1 MLGVKKFINDHIIH
15 NHVLIAAFVIS
26 LGWLIITLKEVFL
39 AVFIAYIIMAALFP
53 SVQFLKKHK
62 FPNSLAVL
70 VVYGVAIL
78 IFILLIFPLIPFL
91 VNQLQSLF
99 NSFPKY
105 LDKSAKI
112 LNIHIDMTTITS
124 YVTSDVGSLFKN
136 AMSVTTKVFGGVFS
150 FLTVFAISFYLLLD
164 HDNIATR
171 IGALFSRKMQ
181 KRGKEMF
188 SKIEDK
194 LGAWFRGQIVLSFS
208 IGALTWIS
216 LVVLDLPYALPL
228 ALLAGI
234 LEIVPTIGPI
244 ISAIPAVIVALSI
257 SPIMAL
263 LVIFLYIFIQLL
275 ENNILVPRIMEKAV
289 GLNPIVIILGV
300 IVGSKLLGIAGAL
313 LSVPFISLVV
323 VVIQSLR
330 LKK

>member
-1 MLGVKKFINDHIIH
+1 MLGVKKFINSYIIH
-15 NHVLIAAFVIS
+15 NHFLVAIFVVS
-26 LGWLIITLKEVFL
+26 LGWLVIKLKEVFL

-53 SVQFLKKHK
+53 FVRFLKKHK

-70 VVYGVAIL
+70 VVYGISIL
-78 IFILLIFPLIPFL
+78 IFMLLIFPLIPFL
-91 VNQLQSLF
+91 VSQLQSLL

-105 LDKSAKI
+105 LDKSAKV
-112 LNIHIDMTTITS
+112 LNINIDLPTVTS

-150 FLTVFAISFYLLLD
+150 FLAVFAISFYLLLD
-164 HDNIATR
+164 HDNITMR
-171 IGALFSRKMQ
+171 LGTLFSKKTQ
-181 KRGKEMF
+181 KRSREIFG
-188 SKIEDK
+188 KIEDK
-194 LGAWFRGQIVLSFS
+194 LGAWFRGQIILSFS

-216 LVVLDLPYALPL
+216 LTVLDLHYALPL
-228 ALLAGI
+228 AIFAGI
-234 LEIVPTIGPI
+234 LEIVPTVGPI

-257 SPIMAL
+257 SPAMAL
-263 LVIFLYIFIQLL
+263 LVVLVYIVIQML

-300 IVGSKLLGIAGAL
+300 IIGSKLLGIAGAL

-323 VVIQSLR
+323 VIVSSLR

>member
-1 MLGVKKFINDHIIH
+1 MLHVKKFINAHIIH
-15 NHVLIAAFVIS
+15 NHVLIAAFVIF
-26 LGWLIITLKEVFL
+26 LGWLVIKLKEVLL

-53 SVQFLKKHK
+53 FVKFLKKHR

-70 VVYGVAIL
+70 IVYGISII
-78 IFILLIFPLIPFL
+78 IFMLLIFPLIPFL

-99 NSFPKY
+99 NSFPRY

-136 AMSVTTKVFGGVFS
+136 ALSVTTKVFGGFFS

-164 HDNIATR
+164 HDNIANR

-181 KRGKEMF
+181 KRGREIL

-234 LEIVPTIGPI
+234 LEIIPTIGPI
-244 ISAIPAVIVALSI
+244 ISAVPAVIVALSI
-257 SPIMAL
+257 SPLMAL
-263 LVIFLYIFIQLL
+263 LVVFLYIFIQLL

-300 IVGSKLLGIAGAL
+300 IIGSKLLGIAGAL
-313 LSVPFISLVV
+313 LSVPFISLI
-323 VVIQSLR
+323 VVIVNSLKF
-330 LKK
+330 KK